1 MAPARTQR
9 RTASS
14 ARAAAGGNRTGTRA
28 TPTSSRSGS
37 KSSTQ
42 SSARSK
48 SAARTTRH
56 HSVPARGRA
65 GASLSR
71 PRRGNPRTGGARFTA
86 TLVVAAILIAAWT
99 IYPVLRLQYQ
109 QERERQTVAAELAG
123 LKDRNQELRAQVE
136 ELKTPEGVEQVARE
150 SLGLV
155 KPGEQAYVVT
165 GSTLGEDTATVD
177 VDDED
182 GTPLWQSALDV
193 LFGFR

>member
-1 MAPARTQR
+1 
-9 RTASS
+9 
-14 ARAAAGGNRTGTRA
+14 
-28 TPTSSRSGS
+28 
-37 KSSTQ
+37 
-42 SSARSK
+42 
-48 SAARTTRH
+48 
-56 HSVPARGRA
+56 
-65 GASLSR
+65 
-71 PRRGNPRTGGARFTA
+71 
-86 TLVVAAILIAAWT
+86 VAAILIAAWT